1 MRKIVLILL
10 MFLIGVSM
18 AAEKKIL
25 VAYYSHIGENV
36 SVGVII
42 KGNTEII
49 AEMIAEKTGATLLQ
63 VKPATDYPRSYDECL
78 KVAKKELAQNARPE
92 IKPMDINPEE
102 FDEIY
107 IGYPV
112 WLNDLPMPMYTFLE
126 KYNLK
131 GKLVHPFVTH
141 EGTGLP
147 SIAKLKKAATG
158 AVVTKGLSI
167 YGHIAQNNRKKAQKD
182 VDKWLQYLG
191 VL

>member
-18 AAEKKIL
+18 AADKKIL
-25 VAYYSHIGENV
+25 IAYFSHIGENV
-36 SVGVII
+36 GLGMIA
-42 KGNTEII
+42 KGNTEIV
-49 AEMIAEKTGATLLQ
+49 AEMIAERTGGTLLE
-63 VKPATDYPRSYDECL
+63 VKPVTAYPRTYDECL

-112 WLNDLPMPMYTFLE
+112 WLNDMPMLMYTFLE

-141 EGTGLP
+141 EGSGL
-147 SIAKLKKAATG
+147 SAIAKLKKAATG

-182 VDKWLQYLG
+182 VDKWLKFLG

>member
-1 MRKIVLILL
+1 MRKLVIILL

-18 AAEKKIL
+18 AADKKIL
-25 VAYYSHIGENV
+25 IAYFSHIGENV
-36 SVGVII
+36 GLGMIA
-42 KGNTEII
+42 KGNTEIV
-49 AEMIAEKTGATLLQ
+49 AEMIAERTGGTLLE
-63 VKPATDYPRSYDECL
+63 VKPVTAYPRTYDECL
-78 KVAKKELAQNARPE
+78 KVAKKELAQNARPK
-92 IKPMDINPEE
+92 IKPMDINPED

-112 WLNDLPMPMYTFLE
+112 WLNEMPMPMYTFLE

-141 EGTGLP
+141 EGSGL
-147 SIAKLKKAATG
+147 SAIAKLKKAATG

-182 VDKWLQYLG
+182 VDKWLKFLG

>member
-10 MFLIGVSM
+10 MFLVGYSM
-18 AAEKKIL
+18 AADKKIL
-25 VAYYSHIGENV
+25 IAYFSHIGENV
-36 SVGVII
+36 GLGMIA
-42 KGNTEII
+42 KGNTEIV
-49 AEMIAEKTGATLLQ
+49 AEMIAERTGGTLLE
-63 VKPATDYPRSYDECL
+63 VKPVTAYPRTYDECL

-92 IKPMDINPEE
+92 IKPMDINPED

-112 WLNDLPMPMYTFLE
+112 WLNEMPMPMYTFLE

-141 EGTGLP
+141 EGSGL
-147 SIAKLKKAATG
+147 SAIAKLKKAATG

-182 VDKWLQYLG
+182 VDKWLKFLG

>member
-18 AAEKKIL
+18 AAEKKVL
-25 VAYYSHIGENV
+25 VAYFSHIGENV
-36 SVGVII
+36 SVGMIA
-42 KGNTEII
+42 KGNTEIV
-49 AEMIAEKTGATLLQ
+49 AEMIAEKTGGTLLQ
-63 VKPATDYPRSYDECL
+63 VKPATDYPRNYDECL
-78 KVAKKELAQNARPE
+78 SAAKKDRAENARPA
-92 IKPMDINPEE
+92 IKPVEVNPEE

-112 WLNDLPMPMYTFLE
+112 WLNDMPMLMYTFLE

-141 EGTGLP
+141 EGSGL
-147 SIAKLKKAATG
+147 SAIAKLKKAATG

-182 VDKWLQYLG
+182 VDKWLKFLG

>member
-1 MRKIVLILL
+1 
-10 MFLIGVSM
+10 M
-18 AAEKKIL
+18 AADKKIL
-25 VAYYSHIGENV
+25 IAYFSHIGENV
-36 SVGVII
+36 GLGMIV
-42 KGNTEII
+42 KGNTEIV
-49 AEMIAEKTGATLLQ
+49 AEMIAERTGGTLLE
-63 VKPATDYPRSYDECL
+63 VKPVTAYPRTYDECL

-92 IKPMDINPEE
+92 IKPMDINPED

-112 WLNDLPMPMYTFLE
+112 WLNEMPMPMYTFLE

-141 EGTGLP
+141 EGSGL
-147 SIAKLKKAATG
+147 SAIAKLKKAAPG

-182 VDKWLQYLG
+182 VDKWLKFLG

>member
-18 AAEKKIL
+18 AADKKIL
-25 VAYYSHIGENV
+25 IAYFSHIGENV
-36 SVGVII
+36 GLSMIA
-42 KGNTEII
+42 KGNTEIV
-49 AEMIAEKTGATLLQ
+49 AEMIAERTGGTLLE
-63 VKPATDYPRSYDECL
+63 VKPVTAYPRTYDECL

-92 IKPMDINPEE
+92 IKPMDINPED

-112 WLNDLPMPMYTFLE
+112 WLNEMPMPMYTFLE

-141 EGTGLP
+141 EGSGL
-147 SIAKLKKAATG
+147 SAIAKLKKAATG

-182 VDKWLQYLG
+182 VDKWLKFLG

>member
-1 MRKIVLILL
+1 
-10 MFLIGVSM
+10 
-18 AAEKKIL
+18 
-25 VAYYSHIGENV
+25 
-36 SVGVII
+36 
-42 KGNTEII
+42 
-49 AEMIAEKTGATLLQ
+49 MIAERTGGTLLE
-63 VKPATDYPRSYDECL
+63 VKPVTAYPRTYDECL

-92 IKPMDINPEE
+92 IKPMDINPED

-112 WLNDLPMPMYTFLE
+112 WLNEMPMPMYTFLE

-141 EGTGLP
+141 EGSGL
-147 SIAKLKKAATG
+147 SAIAKLKKAAPG

-182 VDKWLQYLG
+182 VDKWLKILG

>member
-25 VAYYSHIGENV
+25 VAYFSHIGENV
-36 SVGVII
+36 GLGMIA
-42 KGNTEII
+42 KGNTEIV
-49 AEMIAEKTGATLLQ
+49 AEMIAERTGGTLLE
-63 VKPATDYPRSYDECL
+63 VKPVTAYPRTYDECL

-92 IKPMDINPEE
+92 IKPMDINPED

-112 WLNDLPMPMYTFLE
+112 WLNEMPMPMYTFLE

-141 EGTGLP
+141 EGSGL
-147 SIAKLKKAATG
+147 SAIAKLKKAATG

-182 VDKWLQYLG
+182 VDKWLKFLG

>member
-10 MFLIGVSM
+10 MFLVGYSM
-18 AAEKKIL
+18 AADKKIL
-25 VAYYSHIGENV
+25 IAYFSHIGENV
-36 SVGVII
+36 GLGMIA
-42 KGNTEII
+42 KGNTEIV
-49 AEMIAEKTGATLLQ
+49 AEMIAERTGGTLLE
-63 VKPATDYPRSYDECL
+63 VKPVTAYPRTYDECL

-112 WLNDLPMPMYTFLE
+112 WLNDMPMPMYTFLE

-141 EGTGLP
+141 EGSGL
-147 SIAKLKKAATG
+147 SAIAKLKKAATG

-182 VDKWLQYLG
+182 VDKWLKFLG

>member
-25 VAYYSHIGENV
+25 VAYFSHIGENV
-36 SVGVII
+36 SVGTII

-49 AEMIAEKTGATLLQ
+49 AEMIAEKTGATLLH
-63 VKPATDYPRSYDECL
+63 VMPETEYPRTYDECL
-78 KVAKKELAQNARPE
+78 SAAKKDRAENARPA
-92 IKPMDINPEE
+92 IKPVEVNPEE

-112 WLNDLPMPMYTFLE
+112 WLNDMPMLMYTFLE

-131 GKLVHPFVTH
+131 GKLIHPFVTH
-141 EGTGLP
+141 EGSGL
-147 SIAKLKKAATG
+147 SAIAKLKKAATG

-167 YGHIAQNNRKKAQKD
+167 YGHIAQKD
-182 VDKWLQYLG
+182 VDKWLKFLG

>member
-1 MRKIVLILL
+1 MRKLVIILL
-10 MFLIGVSM
+10 MFLVGYSM
-18 AAEKKIL
+18 AADKKIL
-25 VAYYSHIGENV
+25 IAYFSHIGENV
-36 SVGVII
+36 GLGMIV
-42 KGNTEII
+42 KGNTEIV
-49 AEMIAEKTGATLLQ
+49 AEMIAERTGGTLLE
-63 VKPATDYPRSYDECL
+63 VKPVTAYPRTYDECL

-92 IKPMDINPEE
+92 IKPMDINPED

-112 WLNDLPMPMYTFLE
+112 WLNEMPMPMFTFLE

-141 EGTGLP
+141 EGSGL
-147 SIAKLKKAATG
+147 SAIAKLKKAATG

-182 VDKWLQYLG
+182 VDKWLKFLG

>member
-1 MRKIVLILL
+1 MRKLVLILL

-25 VAYYSHIGENV
+25 VAYFSHIGENV
-36 SVGVII
+36 SVGTII

-49 AEMIAEKTGATLLQ
+49 AEMIAEKTGATLLE
-63 VKPATDYPRSYDECL
+63 VKPVTAYPRTYDECL

-92 IKPMDINPEE
+92 IKPVEVNPEA

-112 WLNDLPMPMYTFLE
+112 WLNDMPMLMYTFLE

-131 GKLVHPFVTH
+131 GKLIHPFVTH
-141 EGTGLP
+141 EGSGL
-147 SIAKLKKAATG
+147 SAIAKLKKAATG

-182 VDKWLQYLG
+182 VDKWLKYLG

>member
-18 AAEKKIL
+18 AADKKIL
-25 VAYYSHIGENV
+25 IAYFSHIGENV
-36 SVGVII
+36 GLGMIA
-42 KGNTEII
+42 KGNTEIV
-49 AEMIAEKTGATLLQ
+49 AEMIAERTGGTLLE
-63 VKPATDYPRSYDECL
+63 VKPVTAYPRTYDECL

-92 IKPMDINPEE
+92 IKPMDINPED

-112 WLNDLPMPMYTFLE
+112 WLNEMPMPMYTFLE

-141 EGTGLP
+141 EGSGL
-147 SIAKLKKAATG
+147 SAIAKLKKAATG

-182 VDKWLQYLG
+182 VDKWLKFLG

>member
-25 VAYYSHIGENV
+25 VAYYSHIGENI
-36 SVGVII
+36 SVGTII

-49 AEMIAEKTGATLLQ
+49 AEMIAEKTGATLLH
-63 VKPATDYPRSYDECL
+63 VIPEKEYPRTYDECL
-78 KVAKKELAQNARPE
+78 NAAKKDLVESTRPA
-92 IKPMDINPEE
+92 IKPVDVNPEE

-112 WLNDLPMPMYTFLE
+112 WLNDMPMPMYTFLE

-141 EGTGLP
+141 EGSGL
-147 SIAKLKKAATG
+147 SAIAKLKKAATG

-182 VDKWLQYLG
+182 VDKWLKFLG

>member
-18 AAEKKIL
+18 AADKKIL
-25 VAYYSHIGENV
+25 IAYFSHIGENV
-36 SVGVII
+36 GLGMIA
-42 KGNTEII
+42 KGNTEIV
-49 AEMIAEKTGATLLQ
+49 AEMIAERTGGMLLE
-63 VKPATDYPRSYDECL
+63 VKPVTAYPRTYDECL

-92 IKPMDINPEE
+92 IKPMDINPED

-112 WLNDLPMPMYTFLE
+112 WLNEMPMLMYTFLE

-141 EGTGLP
+141 EGSGL
-147 SIAKLKKAATG
+147 SAIAKLKKAATG

-182 VDKWLQYLG
+182 VDKWLKFLG

>member
-18 AAEKKIL
+18 AADKKIL
-25 VAYYSHIGENV
+25 IAYFSHIGENV
-36 SVGVII
+36 GLGMIA
-42 KGNTEII
+42 KGNTEIV
-49 AEMIAEKTGATLLQ
+49 AEMIAERTGGTLLE
-63 VKPATDYPRSYDECL
+63 VKPVTAYPRTYDECL

-92 IKPMDINPEE
+92 IKPMDINPED

-112 WLNDLPMPMYTFLE
+112 WLNEMPMLMYTFLE

-141 EGTGLP
+141 EGSGL
-147 SIAKLKKAATG
+147 SAIAKLKKAATG

-182 VDKWLQYLG
+182 VDKWLKFLG

>member
-1 MRKIVLILL
+1 MRKLVLILL
-10 MFLIGVSM
+10 MFLVGYSM
-18 AAEKKIL
+18 AADKKIL
-25 VAYYSHIGENV
+25 IAYFSHIGENV
-36 SVGVII
+36 GLGMIA
-42 KGNTEII
+42 KGNTEIV
-49 AEMIAEKTGATLLQ
+49 AEMIAERTGGTLLE
-63 VKPATDYPRSYDECL
+63 VKPVTAYPRTYDECL

-92 IKPMDINPEE
+92 IKPMDINPED

-112 WLNDLPMPMYTFLE
+112 WLNEMPMPMYTFLE

-141 EGTGLP
+141 EGSGL
-147 SIAKLKKAATG
+147 SAIAKLKKAATG

-182 VDKWLQYLG
+182 VDKWLKFLG

>member
-1 MRKIVLILL
+1 MRKLVIILL
-10 MFLIGVSM
+10 MFLVGYSM
-18 AAEKKIL
+18 AADKKIL
-25 VAYYSHIGENV
+25 IAYFSHIGENV
-36 SVGVII
+36 GLSMIA
-42 KGNTEII
+42 KGNTEIV
-49 AEMIAEKTGATLLQ
+49 AEMIAERTGGTLLE
-63 VKPATDYPRSYDECL
+63 VKPVTAYPRTYDECL

-92 IKPMDINPEE
+92 IKPMDINPED

-112 WLNDLPMPMYTFLE
+112 WLNEMPMPMYTFLE

-141 EGTGLP
+141 EGSGL
-147 SIAKLKKAATG
+147 SAIAKLKKAATG

-182 VDKWLQYLG
+182 VDKWLKFLG

>member
-25 VAYYSHIGENV
+25 VAYFSHIGENV
-36 SVGVII
+36 GLGMIA
-42 KGNTEII
+42 KGNTEIV
-49 AEMIAEKTGATLLQ
+49 AEMIAERTGGTLLE
-63 VKPATDYPRSYDECL
+63 VKPVTAYPRTYDECL

-92 IKPMDINPEE
+92 IKPVDINPED

-112 WLNDLPMPMYTFLE
+112 WLNEMPMLMYTFLE

-141 EGTGLP
+141 EGSGL
-147 SIAKLKKAATG
+147 SAIAKLKKAATG

-182 VDKWLQYLG
+182 VDKWLKFLG

>member
-1 MRKIVLILL
+1 MRKLVLILL
-10 MFLIGVSM
+10 MFLVGYSM
-18 AAEKKIL
+18 AADKKIL
-25 VAYYSHIGENV
+25 IAYFSHIGENV
-36 SVGVII
+36 GLGMIV
-42 KGNTEII
+42 KGNTEIV
-49 AEMIAEKTGATLLQ
+49 AEMIAERTGGTLLE
-63 VKPATDYPRSYDECL
+63 VKPVTAYPRTYDECL

-92 IKPMDINPEE
+92 IKPMDINPED

-112 WLNDLPMPMYTFLE
+112 WLNDMPMPMYTFLE

-141 EGTGLP
+141 EGSGL
-147 SIAKLKKAATG
+147 SAIAKLKKAAPG

-182 VDKWLQYLG
+182 VDKWLKFLG